1 MEINKENFARHIA
14 KKLETIISNTI
25 EILHKDN
32 FYFSQGGPVE
42 KLNYL
47 YRKVIFEDFDNDE
60 KVELFKNKEFNDII
74 SELENSVTNYEK
86 IVNEIITDLKNLK
99 DVYSEEYNK
108 IK

>member
-14 KKLETIISNTI
+14 KKLEKIISNAI

-47 YRKVIFEDFDNDE
+47 YRKVIFEDFDNDQ
-60 KVELFKNKEFNDII
+60 L
-74 SELENSVTNYEK
+74 LCRQAT
-86 IVNEIITDLKNLK
+86 
-99 DVYSEEYNK
+99 
-108 IK
+108 